1 MSNTPTCKRP
11 CRICRRWFM
20 PNPRLK
26 ERQMTCGRAKC
37 QREWH
42 KKKCAEWN
50 KKNTDYFKTN
60 YLQKKIDTATQCRGD
75 PEATLPGKHL
85 DKVPASRMQTG
96 MPLEYVKELIGV
108 QLVIIH
114 EYLAQQLDR
123 RWRKT
128 IHAHYP
134 CNVAASSRLPQKAFS
149 RGDTSLIGCNH

>member
-1 MSNTPTCKRP
+1 MSNTPTRKRP

-85 DKVPASRMQTG
+85 DKVPASRMNTG
-96 MPLEYVKELIGV
+96 MPLEYVKEVIGV

-114 EYLAQQLDR
+114 EYLAQLLDR
-123 RWRKT
+123 RWHKT
-128 IHAHYP
+128 IHAHHP
-134 CNVAASSRLPQKAFS
+134 FNTGPTCRLPQKVFS
-149 RGDTSLIGCNH
+149 RGDISLIGCNH